1 MRIAIPVENGAV
13 SAKLA
18 AATFRIFEDD
28 HGKIVRRNDIPCE
41 GEGSEAAVALLEDVG
56 ADVLIVGTLDE
67 AERKLIAR
75 AGVMPFSGVTG
86 KAEEAALAFLGGVI
100 VFDASNTCNACGH
113 GHACSLDC
121 EACAGEGFRT
131 SGRE

>member
-1 MRIAIPVENGAV
+1 MRIAIPIENGAV
-13 SAKLA
+13 SAHLTA
-18 AATFRIFEDD
+18 PVFRIFEDD

-41 GEGSEAAVALLEDVG
+41 AGGSEAAAALLEDTG
-56 ADVLIVGTLDE
+56 ADVLIVGALDE

-75 AGVMPFSGVTG
+75 AGVMPFTGVTG
-86 KAEEAALAFLGGVI
+86 TAEEAALAFLGGVI

-121 EACAGEGFRT
+121 SACQEK
-131 SGRE
+131 